1 MWQSL
6 YTILTTREGMYIA
19 YAVPIGY
26 CLMIVGNALLTKRAA
41 RVRPGLGDTIT
52 LIALLLIALDFVYYL
67 YLFFSHTGKLL
78 PARYLFPKY
87 VGGGVLWVWVAAYL
101 YLTHFAPQRAGA
113 QVKSRY
119 IRLAGM
125 MTGTAILGLM
135 GILIS

>member
-26 CLMIVGNALLTKRAA
+26 CLMIVGKAVLAKRAGHG
-41 RVRPGLGDTIT
+41 RLGLGDMIT

-67 YLFFSHTGKLL
+67 YLFVSHTGRLL

-87 VGGGVLWVWVAAYL
+87 VGGGVLWIWVAGYL
-101 YLTHFAPQRAGA
+101 YLTHLAPQRAGE
-113 QVKSRY
+113 QGKSRY
-119 IRLAGM
+119 IQLVGM
-125 MTGTAILGLM
+125 VVGTAVLGM
-135 GILIS
+135 VGVLIS